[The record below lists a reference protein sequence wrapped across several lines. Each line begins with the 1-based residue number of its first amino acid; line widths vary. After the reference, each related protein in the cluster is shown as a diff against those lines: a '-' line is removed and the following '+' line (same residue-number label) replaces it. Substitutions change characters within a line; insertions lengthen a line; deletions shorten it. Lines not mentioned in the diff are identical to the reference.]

1 MDTGFW
7 EYLLIDFNSPQCC
20 SLLPTLIPK
29 VAADAQRNSWSPWV
43 DNRSP
48 GLVLTL
54 HGPLLPGSCAG
65 RPFGLPADVAAKDE
79 GLKACAW
86 GLLSVTRSPWRSPR
100 SGEISASSLAK
111 LGPSQPL
118 APSSPWLP
126 AVLLWGI
133 WENPWVPSMLQRSW
147 RSPGIL
153 VQHVYCFFLPL
164 HWAPQH
170 PHASVLGCGHVHQC
184 SKQGAG
190 EKPIFL
196 GLPSRTFILQGVGAT
211 RVTSGF
217 PFLGFLPCPHP
228 PPSLMAETHLW
239 CPEWSGL

>member
-1 MDTGFW
+1 MDTDFW
-7 EYLLIDFNSPQCC
+7 EYLLIDFNSRQCC

-29 VAADAQRNSWSPWV
+29 VAAGAQRNSWSPWV
-43 DNRSP
+43 DDRSP

-54 HGPLLPGSCAG
+54 LGPLLPGSCAG
-65 RPFGLPADVAAKDE
+65 HPFGLPADVAAKDE

-118 APSSPWLP
+118 APSRPLVICCAVVGHLRESLGPLHAAEELKEPRNPGPACLPLLP
-126 AVLLWGI
+126 ATALGSLAPTCLCIRMWARPPVF
-133 WENPWVPSMLQRSW
+133 QTRS
-147 RSPGIL
+147 RRKA
-153 VQHVYCFFLPL
+153 HLP
-164 HWAPQH
+164 WAPT
-170 PHASVLGCGHVHQC
+170 
-184 SKQGAG
+184 
-190 EKPIFL
+190 
-196 GLPSRTFILQGVGAT
+196 RTFILQGVGAT

-228 PPSLMAETHLW
+228 PPSLMAETHL
-239 CPEWSGL
+239 